1 MLRQSLKLGL
11 ASQRE
16 QRERDINFN
25 LREES
30 VQKRLEELEVGD
42 LVEVPESIKTYAA
55 RYSTPCPE
63 VALVSKL
70 YTDEDNCK
78 SMVASLLGPVGTHFR
93 LFSGNWLPSNTPFE
107 IVPNKIAEQLRGRI
121 LDTFYGHRE
130 MSRNGETNLLPAKC
144 FCGTDPEIFVVDKQE
159 EVIPAW
165 TFLQSKKE
173 TTALSFN
180 GSKYIYWDGFQS
192 EFSQPNGNNCLELL
206 NLDIW
211 FCLKKI
217 LECARVKVS
226 EAKLSL
232 KNVVDIPMPL
242 MLSAEKKHVELGC
255 APSFNVYGDRGKR
268 VADPRELLKRFAGGH
283 LHYGLSQVSKQGIDR
298 IVRALDTILG
308 VAGVSL
314 AAEIDD
320 PIRREYYGRAGEYRL
335 PKHGLE
341 YRVLSNFWL
350 IHPAVAMLVNEL
362 FRVTIRLAQIGLHE
376 LTWKADEDEV
386 RSVINN
392 CDVEGARKML
402 VKNSKTLEALF
413 YHTNF
418 GGGAGSSIL
427 DASVESAMFTVLNG
441 LEALRTL
448 PQDIEKNWRLD
459 METDK
464 WSLDSCL
471 GRWYQY
477 TSRHSKLF
485 APAV

>member
-1 MLRQSLKLGL
+1 
-11 ASQRE
+11 
-16 QRERDINFN
+16 
-25 LREES
+25 

-42 LVEVPESIKTYAA
+42 LVEVPEIIKTYAA
-55 RYSTPCPE
+55 RYTTFCCPE

-70 YTDEDNCK
+70 YKDENNCK
-78 SMVASLLGPVGTHFR
+78 RIVPSLLGPVGTDFR
-93 LFSGNWLPSNTPFE
+93 LFSGDWLPSNTPFE
-107 IVPNKIAEQLRGRI
+107 IAPKKIAEQLRGRI
-121 LDTFYGHRE
+121 LDMFYGHGHE
-130 MSRNGETNLLPAKC
+130 NEELLPAKC
-144 FCGTDPEIFVVDKQE
+144 FCGTDPEIFVVDKQGK
-159 EVIPAW
+159 VIPAW

-192 EFSQPNGNNCLELL
+192 EFSQPNGNNCLEVL

-211 FCLKKI
+211 FCLRKI
-217 LECARVKVS
+217 LEYARVKVPG
-226 EAKLSL
+226 AKLSL

-255 APSFNVYGDRGKR
+255 APSFNVYWDRGKQ

-283 LHYGLSQVSKQGIDR
+283 LHYGLGKVSKKEIDK
-298 IVRALDTILG
+298 IVRALDAILG

-362 FRVTIRLAQIGLHE
+362 FRVTIKLAQIGLHE
-376 LTWKADEDEV
+376 LTWKADEEEV

-392 CDVEGARKML
+392 CDVEGARRML

-418 GGGAGSSIL
+418 GGGIRDAVL

-459 METDK
+459 METNE
-464 WSLDSCL
+464 WNLDSCL
-471 GRWYQY
+471 GRWHQY
-477 TSRHSKLF
+477 TNRHSKLF